1 MLKNNRKKAWPYL
14 FLVLKDDVEV
24 AFGRGRA
31 VLARPFNL
39 DVAKGL
45 EGQGQAALGNVPR
58 DPAQKDL
65 GGKAAASAGVVV
77 VEVALAARRQLTRPS
92 VRGLV
97 QGRAGVSWKVEG
109 RSQE

>member
-1 MLKNNRKKAWPYL
+1 M
-14 FLVLKDDVEV
+14 LKDDVEV

-31 VLARPFNL
+31 VFARPFNL
-39 DVAKGL
+39 DVAKGF
-45 EGQGQAALGNVPR
+45 EGQGQAALGDVPR

-92 VRGLV
+92 VGGLV
-97 QGRAGVSWKVEG
+97 QGRAGVSWKVEEVPKNDA
-109 RSQE
+109 SALEE